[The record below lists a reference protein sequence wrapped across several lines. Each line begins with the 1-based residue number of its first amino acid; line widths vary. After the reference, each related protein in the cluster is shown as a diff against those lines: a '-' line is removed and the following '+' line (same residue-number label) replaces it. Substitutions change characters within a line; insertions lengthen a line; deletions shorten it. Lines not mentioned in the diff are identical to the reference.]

1 MKWLSKIFSFLKD
14 KNGDWSSLRVVLL
27 FSVLVLVYQLYRF
40 NQVYQIEIVKE
51 RIDYT
56 GLSLLFTTMVINFI
70 FVVILKVIQKKYE
83 R

>member
-40 NQVYQIEIVKE
+40 NQVYQIEIMKE

-70 FVVILKVIQKKYE
+70 LVVILKVIQKKYE

>member
-1 MKWLSKIFSFLKD
+1 
-14 KNGDWSSLRVVLL
+14 LL

-40 NQVYQIEIVKE
+40 NQVYQIEIMKE

>member
-1 MKWLSKIFSFLKD
+1 MKWLSKVFSFLKD

-27 FSVLVLVYQLYRF
+27 FSVLVLIYQLYRF
-40 NQVYQIEIVKE
+40 NQVYQIEIMKE

>member
-40 NQVYQIEIVKE
+40 NQVYQIEIMKE